1 VINRPKVKKKR
12 IAFAPMNIRSSS
24 DARTA
29 PRLHSSDDGL
39 FLATSTLRRL
49 EEDVQ
54 HSAISAHSMSEPR
67 IDVQFPVS
75 KQSEGATERYKGLRK
90 ELLDDRF
97 HETGGDGTDDLLA
110 DSSFAIG

>member
-1 VINRPKVKKKR
+1 
-12 IAFAPMNIRSSS
+12 MNIRSSS

-49 EEDVQ
+49 EENVQ
-54 HSAISAHSMSEPR
+54 HWRFSAHSMSEPR

-75 KQSEGATERYKGLRK
+75 EHSEGATERYKGLRRAPFK
-90 ELLDDRF
+90 PTTSAMGQTRTSSLGPHVRF
-97 HETGGDGTDDLLA
+97 RRVQTLA
-110 DSSFAIG
+110 REGSPLVKLRN